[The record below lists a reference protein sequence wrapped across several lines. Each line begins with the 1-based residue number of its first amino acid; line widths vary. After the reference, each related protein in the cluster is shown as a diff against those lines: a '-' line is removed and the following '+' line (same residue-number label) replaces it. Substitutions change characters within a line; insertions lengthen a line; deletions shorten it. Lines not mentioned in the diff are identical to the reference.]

1 VDARSSLRDEHQR
14 HVEPSPESSPKS
26 SRISGGR
33 VLNLHALLSDH
44 RTYER
49 QIDRLHRRYL
59 LTRRIYELQQEDV
72 SLATVALNRS
82 RVARLLATTV
92 AGGDYRL
99 EPARIRTLRVDGKAR
114 TVFTYRLTDV
124 IVHGAVGSILQE
136 AIAPHLSPQLYSYR
150 AGMSWWRSVADFASF
165 VRTHRRSRPDPRTRH
180 LYVLRRDID
189 SYTDSIPVGER
200 SRIWP
205 LVRDILGSEVE
216 PADWALVQK
225 VIRPDVVRP
234 GGGESCVCRG
244 VATGQPISCVL
255 FNLYL
260 TELDHDL
267 DGMPGAFYA
276 RYSDDILF
284 AHPDADVARA
294 VADRID
300 ERLRELGLRCNRPKS
315 LDLYL
320 TGAGR
325 ASTRWPGARGTT
337 SVPLLG
343 TRVAADGTVSLGRAK
358 TRALLRDVDRRAHR
372 AATTVG
378 REDRE
383 RLGRTVC
390 MMINRVLAAWSSPVQ
405 QRSAPLLRRAVTDRR
420 QLEQVDYLIARI
432 VLRAVTGRPGARAFR
447 DIPYRKMR
455 DDWGLLSV
463 LDSRNR
469 WGRGQWTS

>member
-1 VDARSSLRDEHQR
+1 M
-14 HVEPSPESSPKS
+14 PKR

-33 VLNLHALLSDH
+33 NLSLHALLSDH

-59 LTRRIYELQQEDV
+59 LTRRIYELQQDDV

-82 RVARLLATTV
+82 KVARLLASTV

-99 EPARIRTLRVDGKAR
+99 EAARMRTLRVDGKAR

-124 IVHGAVGSILQE
+124 IVHGAVGNILQE
-136 AIAPHLSPQLYSYR
+136 ATAPQLSPQLYSYR
-150 AGMSWWRSVADFASF
+150 TGMSWWTPIADFASY
-165 VRTHRRSRPDPRTRH
+165 VRRHRQSRPDPRARH

-205 LVRDILGSEVE
+205 LVREALGGEIQ

-234 GGGESCVCRG
+234 GGGEACVWRG
-244 VATGQPISCVL
+244 VPTGQPISCVL

-260 TELDHDL
+260 SELDHEL
-267 DGMPGAFYA
+267 DGLPGAFYA

-284 AHPDADVARA
+284 AHPDADVARE
-294 VADRID
+294 VAARID
-300 ERLRELGLRCNRPKS
+300 EHLGELGLRCNRPKS

-320 TGAGR
+320 TSAGR
-325 ASTRWPGARGTT
+325 PSTRWPDARGTS

-343 TRVAADGTVSLGRAK
+343 TRVASDGTVSLGRAK

-372 AATTVG
+372 AATAVG
-378 REDRE
+378 RGDRD
-383 RLGRTVC
+383 RLGKTVC
-390 MMINRVLAAWSSPVQ
+390 AMINRVLGARSTPVQ
-405 QRSAPLLRRAVTDRR
+405 QRSAPLLRRAVTDRK
-420 QLEQVDYLIARI
+420 QLEQLDYLIARI
-432 VLRAVTGRPGARAFR
+432 VLRTVTGRRSVQAFR
-447 DIPYRKMR
+447 QVPYRKMR
-455 DDWGLLSV
+455 EDWGLVSV